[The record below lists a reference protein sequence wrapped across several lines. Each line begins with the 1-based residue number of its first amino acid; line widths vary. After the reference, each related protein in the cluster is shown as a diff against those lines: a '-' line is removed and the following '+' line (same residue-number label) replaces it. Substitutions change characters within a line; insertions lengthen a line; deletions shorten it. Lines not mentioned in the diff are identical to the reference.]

1 MILFRYFF
9 TILIASSFLSACE
22 KINEI
27 NIAELEALCSE
38 YGYTSNSS
46 NFNKCLK
53 RQKIIAKY
61 ENENWFSRNLK
72 R

>member
-1 MILFRYFF
+1 MIFCRYFSI
-9 TILIASSFLSACE
+9 ILITSSFVSSCE
-22 KINEI
+22 KITKI
-27 NIAELEALCSE
+27 NIADLKVLCSE

-46 NFNKCLK
+46 NFKKCLN

-61 ENENWFSRNLK
+61 ENENWFSRSLK

>member
-1 MILFRYFF
+1 M
-9 TILIASSFLSACE
+9 ILIALSFLSSCE

-27 NIAELEALCSE
+27 NIAELKVLCAE

-61 ENENWFSRNLK
+61 ENENWFSRSLK

>member
-1 MILFRYFF
+1 M
-9 TILIASSFLSACE
+9 ILIALSFLSSCE
-22 KINEI
+22 KNYEI
-27 NIAELEALCSE
+27 NIAELRALCSE

-46 NFNKCLK
+46 NFSKCLK

-61 ENENWFSRNLK
+61 ENESWFSRSLK